1 MGFRFSPLLLGLS
14 ILLSLLFLTKVFSW
28 GQGIVEKFDSK
39 TKVSLDEFLAH
50 VQSGSFVRITEKN
63 QTTLYGDIFIKTGQ
77 TIQLFTLG
85 EYRDQVHYRRFE
97 TMKPANMTLTDLG
110 IDVTSQKTV
119 ITYSGGGFWAIF
131 WDIAPL
137 LLITLVTIFFLVRVM
152 GMKGGGLP
160 FAIKIGKLVTQNNIQ
175 TKFSDV
181 AGMDEVKEDLYE
193 IVDYLKNP
201 KKYSD
206 VGARPPKGI
215 LLYGQPGSGKTL
227 LAKAIAGEADA
238 SFFSASGSEFMEM
251 LVGMGAAKVREL
263 FSKAKAS
270 APAIIFIDEIDTI
283 GKKRGGGHS
292 GGHQEQEQ
300 TLNQI
305 LTEMDGIE
313 TSTNVI
319 VIAATNR
326 PDTLDPALM
335 RSGRFD
341 RKIMVGAPTFEERKK
356 IIDYYLKNKKIDSS
370 VSVDVLAKRTSGFV
384 GADIENMINEA
395 ALKIA
400 RDNRKKITAA
410 DLEFAFEKVIMG
422 SEKKIKSMVEKE
434 RRIVAYH
441 ELGHA
446 VCGYHL
452 SETDTVEKISIVSR
466 GGALGMTITLPEEDK
481 YLHSKKKFLHDV
493 IMLLG
498 GRAAEELFIGAD
510 EITTGASNDFMRATK
525 IVRDMYAKYGMDD
538 ELGQILWTDGEDSPL
553 ISRRYSE
560 QTAQMLDTKIK
571 ATIASCYTQAKDILA
586 READRI
592 HRMAEVLLEKEYLIK
607 EDFEAMMM
615 S

>member
-1 MGFRFSPLLLGLS
+1 M
-14 ILLSLLFLTKVFSW
+14 FSW
-28 GQGIVEKFDSK
+28 WQWIVEKFDSK

-50 VQSGSFVRITEKN
+50 VQSWSFVRITEKN

-77 TIQLFTLG
+77 TIQLFTLW

-119 ITYSGGGFWAIF
+119 ITYSWWWFWAIF

-152 GMKGGGLP
+152 GMKGWGLP

-206 VGARPPKGI
+206 VWARPPKGI
-215 LLYGQPGSGKTL
+215 LLYGQPWSGKTL

-238 SFFSASGSEFMEM
+238 SFFSASWSEFMEM
-251 LVGMGAAKVREL
+251 LVWMGAAKVREL

-292 GGHQEQEQ
+292 WWHQEQEQ

-370 VSVDVLAKRTSGFV
+370 VSVDVLAKRTSWFV

-498 GRAAEELFIGAD
+498 GRAAEELFIWAD
-510 EITTGASNDFMRATK
+510 EITTWASNDFMRATK

>member
-1 MGFRFSPLLLGLS
+1 
-14 ILLSLLFLTKVFSW
+14 
-28 GQGIVEKFDSK
+28 
-39 TKVSLDEFLAH
+39 
-50 VQSGSFVRITEKN
+50 
-63 QTTLYGDIFIKTGQ
+63 
-77 TIQLFTLG
+77 
-85 EYRDQVHYRRFE
+85 
-97 TMKPANMTLTDLG
+97 
-110 IDVTSQKTV
+110 
-119 ITYSGGGFWAIF
+119 
-131 WDIAPL
+131 
-137 LLITLVTIFFLVRVM
+137 
-152 GMKGGGLP
+152 
-160 FAIKIGKLVTQNNIQ
+160 
-175 TKFSDV
+175 
-181 AGMDEVKEDLYE
+181 MDEVKEDLYE

-215 LLYGQPGSGKTL
+215 LLYGQPWSGKTL

-238 SFFSASGSEFMEM
+238 SFFSASWSEFMEM
-251 LVGMGAAKVREL
+251 LVWMGAAKVREL
-263 FSKAKAS
+263 FSKAKAN
-270 APAIIFIDEIDTI
+270 APAIIFVDEIDAI
-283 GKKRGGGHS
+283 GKKRWGGHS
-292 GGHQEQEQ
+292 WWHQEQEQ

-305 LTEMDGIE
+305 LTEMDGFE

-341 RKIMVGAPTFEERKK
+341 RKIMVGAPTLEERKK
-356 IIDYYLKNKKIDSS
+356 IIDYYLKNKKIDNS
-370 VSVDVLAKRTSGFV
+370 VSVDFLAKRTSGFV

-410 DLEFAFEKVIMG
+410 DLEFAFEKVIMW

-434 RRIVAYH
+434 RKIVAYH

-452 SETDTVEKISIVSR
+452 SEADTVEKISIVSR
-466 GGALGMTITLPEEDK
+466 GRALGVTITLPEEDK

-498 GRAAEELFIGAD
+498 WRAAEELFIGTD
-510 EITTGASNDFMRATK
+510 EITTWASNDFMRATK

-538 ELGQILWTDGEDSPL
+538 ELGQILWTDGEESPL

-560 QTAQMLDTKIK
+560 QTAQMLDAKIK
-571 ATIASCYTQAKDILA
+571 ATIADCYKQAKDILSS
-586 READRI
+586 EADRI

-607 EDFEAMMM
+607 EDFEAMMT